1 MTVIARIAVYPRL
14 ISGMFVLCV
23 SVVSAEFTVE
33 PLLVSLLGMIAS
45 GFVAED
51 SVLGKVLGSEG
62 NVEEGEDEE
71 LENAETSEDGSSPLD
86 FVYPEDSSDD
96 EGSSTIDEGESAVS
110 AGSSP
115 DQAATGEDAVSPE
128 ALEDEDL
135 ADDAADDDVL
145 NFEVVTGVAG
155 AAPTL
160 ISGFDAATDDP
171 ETHPDQLFL
180 MDADGVMIPESEF
193 ADGNRA
199 MSLVDMED
207 GSGAALYLDDELVA
221 VIEDYTAAELA
232 ADTSWVGNFQTGA
245 VETLDIRDEEE
256 DEIPVAPDSSEA
268 QQQTAAEETT
278 EDETPV
284 VTAPEPEEDVAEEA
298 AQEAP
303 VEEEPVVVEDDETV
317 VAEDGSDS
325 LAGAAADDELTEEP
339 TISMEVTD
347 AEGTGHYVKD
357 ALFGANVI
365 YTINTDMGQPL
376 DNIVESMQELDIDHI
391 RFPAGQGD
399 GPAETEG
406 EGWLNV
412 VDLDYAE
419 DGSVSLGEEVTRLLD
434 WAQDPNGDGDTSDAV
449 QVTLV
454 IPTQHL
460 SLEEYEAFGEE
471 IEIFA
476 QLVSE
481 QYPDVIAAFEVG
493 NEYWASIGET
503 EYGTKA
509 NIAIKALAQGMEN
522 AGLEGEDQADI
533 IAQMATPNHASEYHV
548 SVSDGTWIER
558 LEAANQTIID
568 QLDDEARAEL
578 DGVVEHY
585 YWRQDN
591 EVYDDSLAEKN
602 YITKDYDVWDANFEK
617 ELDLHITEWNV
628 RTTSYHENG
637 MKSASTILEQFE
649 NMVEMGVDSADVWA
663 VNHNTATDLAG
674 DRDGNVTTDEHGRVT
689 SSVRGA
695 VFDLMSSSL
704 PGKELLDVD
713 LTNDDGTIEVNAYAD
728 EDETV
733 VYISS
738 RSLDVETVEIDLRAL
753 VGEYDSATGVK
764 VGFDQSSADGMYWS
778 TEEGRVEPEYVMING
793 EKYYYNEHDVMAE
806 YTDYEFDSPVITVTL
821 KPYEVIEVTLSG
833 STSADISSGADQ
845 SVTEGGQAAD
855 DLGLDDHLQGTG
867 YADYLKGFSGDD
879 TIEGL
884 GGDDT
889 LAGSQGNDLLKGGA
903 GDDLMNGGQQ
913 DDRVLG
919 GSGDDEV
926 IGWTGNDYLKGNEGN
941 DSVYGGAGADKLA
954 GSQGNDEL
962 HGGSGDDFLNGGM
975 DDDWLS
981 GGEGA
986 DTLTGWTGA
995 DVFSFAD
1002 GEVDEGDVITD
1013 FEPGVDVIELEIPGV
1028 SSVSDLV
1035 VTARAEGGVRIQ
1047 IPGHGDILLDGDLT
1061 VEQVAQAGN
1070 FLFIAQ
1076 AA

>member
-1 MTVIARIAVYPRL
+1 M
-14 ISGMFVLCV
+14 
-23 SVVSAEFTVE
+23 
-33 PLLVSLLGMIAS
+33 
-45 GFVAED
+45 
-51 SVLGKVLGSEG
+51 GKFLKSEG
-62 NVEEGEDEE
+62 SVEEDDDEDLAQEE
-71 LENAETSEDGSSPLD
+71 ASADGSSPLD
-86 FVYPEDSSDD
+86 YVYPDEDLAEDGGTSVA
-96 EGSSTIDEGESAVS
+96 DEGEPADQ
-110 AGSSP
+110 AGSLAN
-115 DQAATGEDAVSPE
+115 QVVTGEDATNPE
-128 ALEDEDL
+128 VQPEDDWAGAAE
-135 ADDAADDDVL
+135 DAAEDDDVL
-145 NFEVVTGVAG
+145 NFEVLTGVAG

-160 ISGFDAATDDP
+160 ISGFDAASDDP
-171 ETHPDQLFL
+171 DTSPDQIFL
-180 MDADGVMIPESEF
+180 MDQDGAMIPESEF
-193 ADGNRA
+193 TDGDRYL
-199 MSLVDMED
+199 SLVDMED
-207 GSGAALYLDDELVA
+207 GTGAALYLDDELVA

-232 ADTSWVGNFQTGA
+232 ADTSWVGNFQSDQSA
-245 VETLDIRDEEE
+245 YLDIFQDQAEEQPEAPGSAEVIAEEE
-256 DEIPVAPDSSEA
+256 TAEDAEVVEA
-268 QQQTAAEETT
+268 ETPEEVAAEE
-278 EDETPV
+278 EAPEEVVAESPEEAPEEEQAQAETP
-284 VTAPEPEEDVAEEA
+284 EDVAEETLA
-298 AQEAP
+298 A
-303 VEEEPVVVEDDETV
+303 
-317 VAEDGSDS
+317 AEGEDS
-325 LAGAAADDELTEEP
+325 LAGDAGTDEVAETP
-339 TISMEVTD
+339 EVTTSLEVTG
-347 AEGTGHYVKD
+347 AEGTGQYVKD

-376 DNIVESMQELDIDHI
+376 ANIIKSMEELDIDHI

-406 EGWLNV
+406 EGWLNI

-419 DGSVSLGEEVTRLLD
+419 DGTVSLGEEVTRLLD
-434 WAQDPNGDGDTSDAV
+434 WAKDPNGDGDTSDAV

-460 SLEEYEAFGEE
+460 SLEEYEEFGEE
-471 IEIFA
+471 IEIFS

-481 QYPDVIAAFEVG
+481 QYGDVVAAFEIG

-503 EYGTKA
+503 EYGAKA

-522 AGLEGEDQADI
+522 AGLEGDDQADI
-533 IAQMATPNHASEYHV
+533 IAQMATPNHASEFHV
-548 SVSDGTWIER
+548 SVAEGSWIER

-568 QLDDEARAEL
+568 QLDDEAREDL

-674 DRDGNVTTDEHGRVT
+674 DRDGEVTTDEHGRVT

-704 PGKELLDVD
+704 PGKELVEVELG
-713 LTNDDGTIEVNAYAD
+713 NDDGSIEVNAYRD

-738 RSLDVETVEIDLRAL
+738 RSLDVETVEIDLSKL
-753 VGEYDSATGVK
+753 VGDFDSATGVK
-764 VGFDQSSADGMYWS
+764 VGFDQSTADGMHWS
-778 TEEGRVEPEYVMING
+778 TEEGRVEPDYVMING
-793 EKYYYNEHDVMAE
+793 EKYYYNEHDVLAE
-806 YTDYEFDSPVITVTL
+806 YTDYEFDSAVITVTL
-821 KPYEVIEVTLSG
+821 KPYEVIEVTFSG
-833 STSADISSGADQ
+833 STADLSAGDQ
-845 SVTEGGQAAD
+845 ASQVDGGQAD
-855 DLGLDDHLQGTG
+855 DLILDAGPAEAPVEVPTQDTGAPNLDDHLTGSG

-889 LAGSQGNDLLKGGA
+889 LAGSQGNDQLFGGA
-903 GDDLMNGGQQ
+903 GDDHLNGGQQ
-913 DDRVLG
+913 DDRVIG

-926 IGWTGNDYLKGNEGN
+926 LGWTGNDYLKGNEGN
-941 DSVYGGAGADKLA
+941 DSIYGGQGNDKLA
-954 GSQGNDEL
+954 GSQGNDHLE
-962 HGGSGDDFLNGGM
+962 GGSGDDFLNGGM

-981 GGEGA
+981 GGQGA

-995 DVFSFAD
+995 DTFSFAEGD
-1002 GEVDEGDVITD
+1002 VTEGDVITD
-1013 FEPGVDVIELEIPGV
+1013 FEPGVDVIELDLPELTSLG
-1028 SSVSDLV
+1028 DLV
-1035 VTARAEGGVRIQ
+1035 FTARPEGGVRVQ
-1047 IPGHGDILLDGDLT
+1047 IPGHGELLLDGALT
-1061 VEQVAQAGN
+1061 VEQVARAEN
-1070 FLFIAQ
+1070 FLFLGAR

>member
-1 MTVIARIAVYPRL
+1 M
-14 ISGMFVLCV
+14 
-23 SVVSAEFTVE
+23 E
-33 PLLVSLLGMIAS
+33 PLLVSLLGMLAS
-45 GFVAED
+45 GYVAED

-62 NVEEGEDEE
+62 EVEDGEDEE
-71 LENAETSEDGSSPLD
+71 LEIAETSEDGSSPLD
-86 FVYPEDSSDD
+86 FVFPDDNSDD
-96 EGSSTIDEGESAVS
+96 EGSSTIDEGEPADQ
-110 AGSSP
+110 AGSSS

-128 ALEDEDL
+128 ALEDEALDEDDL
-135 ADDAADDDVL
+135 AEDDVL
-145 NFEVVTGVAG
+145 NFEVLTGVAG

-199 MSLVDMED
+199 LSIVDMED

-221 VIEDYTAAELA
+221 VIEDYSADELA

-245 VETLDIRDEEE
+245 VETLDIRDEE
-256 DEIPVAPDSSEA
+256 DETLLAPESTEVQAEEETVQVAPEV
-268 QQQTAAEETT
+268 EE
-278 EDETPV
+278 PQV
-284 VTAPEPEEDVAEEA
+284 
-298 AQEAP
+298 
-303 VEEEPVVVEDDETV
+303 EEPVVEDAAEAPAEAELAGSEQTISDTEEETL

-325 LAGAAADDELTEEP
+325 LAGAAAEDELSEEP
-339 TISMEVTD
+339 TISMEVTG
-347 AEGTGHYVKD
+347 AEGTGQFVKD

-376 DNIVESMQELDIDHI
+376 DNIIESMEELDIDHI

-406 EGWLNV
+406 EAWLNI
-412 VDLDYAE
+412 VDLEYAE
-419 DGSVSLGEEVTRLLD
+419 DGTVSLGEEVTRLLD
-434 WAQDPNGDGDTSDAV
+434 WAQDPDGDGDTSDAV
-449 QVTLV
+449 KVTLV

-460 SLEEYEAFGEE
+460 SLEEYEEFGEE
-471 IEIFA
+471 IELFS

-481 QYPDVIAAFEVG
+481 QYPDVVAAFEVG
-493 NEYWASIGET
+493 NEYWSSLGET
-503 EYGTKA
+503 EYGAKA

-548 SVSDGTWIER
+548 SVSDGSWIER

-602 YITKDYDVWDANFEK
+602 YITKDYDVWDANFDK

-674 DRDGNVTTDEHGRVT
+674 DRDGEVTTDEFGRVT
-689 SSVRGA
+689 TSVRGA

-704 PGKELLDVD
+704 PGKELVDVD
-713 LTNDDGTIEVNAYAD
+713 LSNDDGSVEVNAYRDD
-728 EDETV
+728 EETV

-738 RSLDVETVEIDLRAL
+738 RSMEVETIEIDLSAL
-753 VGEYDSATGVK
+753 VGDYESATGVK
-764 VGFDQSSADGMYWS
+764 VGFDQSSADGMHWS
-778 TEEGRVEPEYVMING
+778 TEDGRVEPDYVMING
-793 EKYYYNEHDVMAE
+793 EKYYYTEHDVMAE
-806 YTDYEFDSPVITVTL
+806 YTDYEFDSAVITVTL
-821 KPYEVIEVTLSG
+821 KPYEVMEVTFSG
-833 STSADISSGADQ
+833 GSADISSGAEQ
-845 SVTEGGQAAD
+845 VVSEGGQAEDVLTGTHEGA
-855 DLGLDDHLQGTG
+855 GYDDHLQGTG
-867 YADYLKGFSGDD
+867 FGDYMKGYSGDD
-879 TIEGL
+879 TIEGF

-889 LAGSQGNDLLKGGA
+889 LAGSQGNDVLKGGA
-903 GDDLMNGGQQ
+903 GDDLLNGGQQ
-913 DDRVLG
+913 DDRVIG

-1002 GEVDEGDVITD
+1002 GEVTEGDVITD
-1013 FEPGVDVIELEIPGV
+1013 FEPGVDVIELEIPGLR
-1028 SSVSDLV
+1028 SVDDLV
-1035 VTARAEGGVRIQ
+1035 ITARAEGGVRVQ
-1047 IPGHGDILLDGDLT
+1047 IPGHGDILLEGDLT